1 MSTPIDLAT
10 GLIDFYLHP
19 PIGRLEPR
27 LDYYGPYQGN
37 VTLLKWAPFP
47 GPLFGELDVSATYGV
62 QLQLAGAIPAAWGY
76 DLGWVSDDGQYD
88 EAIYDPPL
96 AQLVIQHQ
104 FPTGSWLTT
113 QREVIASFPTVVM
126 WQESLPGRL
135 GLRTAPGI
143 SFDLFYLVREG
154 S

>member
-1 MSTPIDLAT
+1 MTTPIDVAT

-19 PIGRLEPR
+19 PIGRMEPR
-27 LDYYGPYQGN
+27 LDYLGPYEGN
-37 VTLLKWAPFP
+37 VTLLTWSSTP
-47 GPLFGELDVSATYGV
+47 GPIYTTMPVSATYGV
-62 QLQLAGAIPAAWGY
+62 QLQLAGVMPIAWGY

-88 EAIYDPPL
+88 EATYDPPL
-96 AQLVIQHQ
+96 GQLVVQHQ
-104 FPTGSWLTT
+104 FPSGSWLTT
-113 QREVIASFPTVVM
+113 QREVVASYPTVVL